1 MRAAAI
7 FALILVVGVI
17 YFMTTWDNEEEEEFG
32 EGGIEHEE
40 MESDC

>member
-1 MRAAAI
+1 MRETVLL
-7 FALILVVGVI
+7 ALILVVGVI
-17 YFMTTWDNEEEEEFG
+17 NFMTTWDDEEEEEFG